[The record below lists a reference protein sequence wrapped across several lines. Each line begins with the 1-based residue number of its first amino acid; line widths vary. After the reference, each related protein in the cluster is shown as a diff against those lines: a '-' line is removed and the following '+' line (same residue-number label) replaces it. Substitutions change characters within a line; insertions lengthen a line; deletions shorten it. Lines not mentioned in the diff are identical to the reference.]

1 MPQAHLSNSIHSNE
15 TVAPDRLCETA
26 SEPVELFDD
35 SAHAAEKTE
44 NIVKDRASSHTLDFG
59 FA

>member
-1 MPQAHLSNSIHSNE
+1 MPQAHLSNSIHSDE

-35 SAHAAEKTE
+35 SAHAAEKPRISLKIEPAATGKQ
-44 NIVKDRASSHTLDFG
+44 NT
-59 FA
+59 